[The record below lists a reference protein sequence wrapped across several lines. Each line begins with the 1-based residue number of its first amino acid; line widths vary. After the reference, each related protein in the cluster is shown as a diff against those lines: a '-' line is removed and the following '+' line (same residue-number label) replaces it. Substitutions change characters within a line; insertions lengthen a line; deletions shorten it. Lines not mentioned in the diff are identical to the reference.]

1 MEILFDLDNIYVYK
15 AEPWDLSA
23 FENDTYIVA
32 AVIDNVASV
41 IAEFE
46 TLEEAED
53 YASEVYEEME
63 SDVY

>member
-1 MEILFDLDNIYVYK
+1 MEILFELDNIYVYK

-23 FENDTYIVA
+23 FENDTYLVA
-32 AVIDNVASV
+32 AVIDDVASV

-53 YASEVYEEME
+53 YATEVYEEME
-63 SDVY
+63 NDFY